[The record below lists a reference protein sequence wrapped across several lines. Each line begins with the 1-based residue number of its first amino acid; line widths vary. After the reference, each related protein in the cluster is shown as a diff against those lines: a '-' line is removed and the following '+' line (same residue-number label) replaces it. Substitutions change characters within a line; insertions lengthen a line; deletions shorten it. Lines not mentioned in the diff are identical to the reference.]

1 MLLHKRPD
9 LQVVPLR
16 GNVDT
21 RLRKVAAGEVDATFL
36 ALAGLNRL
44 GREDTGAVPVP
55 VEDMLPAV
63 CQGIVGVERR
73 SADDRVAALLKPLN
87 DSDAAICAAAERTLL
102 AELDGSCRTP
112 IAALAEP
119 SNGEMRFRAAIV
131 RPDGSEL
138 LETERAGPVT
148 DAAVMGRDAADELR
162 GRAGPGFFDE
172 C

>member
-1 MLLHKRPD
+1 M
-9 LQVVPLR
+9 
-16 GNVDT
+16 
-21 RLRKVAAGEVDATFL
+21 A
-36 ALAGLNRL
+36 
-44 GREDTGAVPVP
+44 
-55 VEDMLPAV
+55 
-63 CQGIVGVERR
+63 
-73 SADDRVAALLKPLN
+73 S
-87 DSDAAICAAAERTLL
+87 AICAAAERTLL

>member
-1 MLLHKRPD
+1 M
-9 LQVVPLR
+9 PLR
-16 GNVDT
+16 GHVDT
-21 RLRKVAAGEVDATFL
+21 RRGKVAAGEVDATFL
-36 ALAGLNRL
+36 AMAGLNRL

-55 VEDMLPAV
+55 PEDMLPAV
-63 CQGIVGVERR
+63 CQGIVGIERR
-73 SADDRVAALLKPLN
+73 SADDRIKALLQPLN
-87 DSDAAICAAAERTLL
+87 DPDAAICAAAERTLL

-138 LETERAGPVT
+138 LETERSGPVS
-148 DAAVMGRDAADELR
+148 DAAEMGRDAADELR